1 MVEIC
6 RGTLADEAAVR
17 EWLDEQET
25 KLLEA
30 IGKGHVIVR

>member
-1 MVEIC
+1 MVEIR

-30 IGKGHVIVR
+30 IRKGPVIAR